1 MEKSKQLEL
10 VKKTMVKFLT
20 DAFEDIINKV
30 KSGSDI
36 SFTKEIIERD
46 IVIKVMV
53 DNELVTFKKEY
64 PKFKTMTVAE
74 AKAKAIE
81 LKATGMSQVAI
92 SKKLKL
98 SQKTISNYINNKY

>member
-10 VKKTMVKFLT
+10 VKKTMVEFLT

-53 DNELVTFKKEY
+53 DNELVTFKIEY